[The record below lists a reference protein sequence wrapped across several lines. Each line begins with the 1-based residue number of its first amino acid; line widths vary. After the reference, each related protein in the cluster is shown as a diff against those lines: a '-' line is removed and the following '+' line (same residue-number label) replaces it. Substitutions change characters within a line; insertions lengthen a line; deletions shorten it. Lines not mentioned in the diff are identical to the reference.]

1 MNLRIS
7 PIPNDLPVGL
17 NPTIALTQQQD
28 PPSPQQIERGSRP
41 LNQKQQLEVDAALIQ
56 QRQQLKAV
64 IDDLSNHWDNPK
76 VRERF
81 MASFGSDNVD
91 LNRQIILE
99 RSRQVLAIS
108 QSLNSRDNF
117 RIATADSPQVDP
129 STLRGLFAQ
138 AYDKQNNNRII
149 LLGPKFWE
157 TNGQTDTRPGTL
169 THEMSHYK
177 SLFLSGLGDLAT
189 TDFADHD
196 KDPSTPQVRVNG
208 REAVGKLFHDNPGQL
223 VDHADAFQYYVEDR
237 KLR

>member
-7 PIPNDLPVGL
+7 QIPNDLHTGL
-17 NPTIALTQQQD
+17 NPTIALTPQQD
-28 PPSPQQIERGSRP
+28 PPTSQQIERGSRP
-41 LNQKQQLEVDAALIQ
+41 LNKEQKLEVDAALIQ
-56 QRQQLKAV
+56 QRKQLNAV
-64 IDDLSNHWDNPK
+64 IDDLSNHWDDPK

-81 MASFGSDNVD
+81 MASFGKDNVD

-157 TNGQTDTRPGTL
+157 TNSQTDTRPGTL

-177 SLFLSGLGDLAT
+177 SLSLSGLGSLAT

-196 KDPSTPQVRVNG
+196 NRKETPQVRVNG
-208 REAVGKLFHDNPGQL
+208 RKAVADLFRDNPGQL
-223 VDHADAFQYYVEDR
+223 IDHADAFQYYVEDR
-237 KLR
+237 K